1 MDAKDLLM
9 FVDKDVCVMPREKKA
24 PHPMLLTPNCVISL
38 CVMVRDP
45 HSHWC

>member
-9 FVDKDVCVMPREKKA
+9 FVDKDACVMPREKKA
-24 PHPMLLTPNCVISL
+24 PYPMLLTPNCVISL

-45 HSHWC
+45 HSHWY